1 MLTLA
6 SICENGSRKMLLNY
20 LGNKGGCYLCLNF
33 SVCSELQKFGG
44 YGGAVV
50 VDGIVESGV
59 LICINGICISTIF
72 QENLYTFL
80 VLALCCLWG
89 LSQGKDCQLK
99 KFEIIFP
106 QVPPNSYI

>member
-6 SICENGSRKMLLNY
+6 SICGNGSRRMPLNY
-20 LGNKGGCYLCLNF
+20 LGNKDGCYLCLNF
-33 SVCSELQKFGG
+33 SVCSELQKFGS

-50 VDGIVESGV
+50 VDRIVESRV
-59 LICINGICISTIF
+59 LIRINGIGVSTIF
-72 QENLYTFL
+72 QENLYTIL
-80 VLALCCLWG
+80 MLALCCLWI